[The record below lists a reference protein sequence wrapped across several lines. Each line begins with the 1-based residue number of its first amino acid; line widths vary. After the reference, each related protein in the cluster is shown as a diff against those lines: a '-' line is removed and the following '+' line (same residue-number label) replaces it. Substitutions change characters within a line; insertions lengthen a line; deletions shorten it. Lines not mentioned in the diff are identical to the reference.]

1 LLSPVFAQG
10 TLQNGNVPSLAEL
23 EAAGARIGEIR
34 LLNQDIF
41 DLSDPLENYALFRLA
56 NKLHIQTRPGVIE
69 RQLLFKSGDL
79 VSERVME
86 ETERVLRTNRYFY
99 DVKLRPVAY
108 HDGVADIEVL
118 TRDTWSLDPGVS
130 FGRSGGTNSSSV
142 SLKEY
147 NLAGTGLS
155 VGYGHTNTVDRSG
168 NEFQI
173 QYNHAFDGWTKLSYS
188 LADNSDGKHQTVSI
202 VRPFYS
208 LDTRWAAG
216 ATISQDN
223 RIDSVYSAGTIASQY
238 RHRHDNAE
246 VFTGWSNGLV
256 DGWTKRYSIGLT
268 STDDAYQLEPG
279 LVAPA
284 Q

>member
-1 LLSPVFAQG
+1 MLSPVFAQG
-10 TLQNGNVPSLAEL
+10 TLQNGNVPSFTEQ

-173 QYNHAFDGWTKLSYS
+173 QYNHA
-188 LADNSDGKHQTVSI
+188 
-202 VRPFYS
+202 
-208 LDTRWAAG
+208 
-216 ATISQDN
+216 
-223 RIDSVYSAGTIASQY
+223 
-238 RHRHDNAE
+238 
-246 VFTGWSNGLV
+246 
-256 DGWTKRYSIGLT
+256 
-268 STDDAYQLEPG
+268 
-279 LVAPA
+279 
-284 Q
+284 